1 MRKRGGLLV
10 LGNFGY
16 QYNQLDGQTVK
27 TRNVYELVSRY
38 KPGMVEYFDT
48 QCLHKRPW
56 MILRMC
62 YLIIGCDTLLYL
74 PAQNNLRYFLPLLY
88 LLSKLFP
95 FGIVYIMIGGWL
107 PEFLSAHNH
116 YIKYIASMRCVFAE
130 TETVQRELE
139 QKFDLSNVDLLPN
152 FRMVDTADGG
162 MTENKDAFLRIV
174 FMARIMKQKG
184 LDYMFTLAKYI
195 CDNGLSRD
203 MQIDFYG
210 QIAKDD
216 RSYFEENLK
225 KYSSCSHYMGELQPN
240 EIYGTLS
247 HYDVLAL
254 PTHFYTEGF
263 PGSILDAYISGIPV
277 VVTEWKHA
285 HEFVKDSVTGI
296 IVPFEKG
303 EDQFVLAFR
312 LLYREPKFLQELKI
326 NVRDVRKNYMPQ
338 HIWQVLQSKLA

>member
-16 QYNQLDGQTVK
+16 ENNQLDGQTIK
-27 TRNVYELVSRY
+27 TRNVYELVTRY
-38 KPGMVEYFDT
+38 KSEEVEYFDT

-56 MILRMC
+56 MIVKLC
-62 YLIIGCDTLLYL
+62 YLIIGCNTLLYL
-74 PAQNNLRYFLPLLY
+74 PAQNNLRYFLPVIY
-88 LLSKLFP
+88 LLSKLFSYSV
-95 FGIVYIMIGGWL
+95 VYIMIGGWL
-107 PEFLSAHNH
+107 PEFLTTHNR
-116 YIKYIASMRCVFAE
+116 YLKYIASMRWIFAE
-130 TETVQRELE
+130 TERVQIELE
-139 QKFDLSNVDLLPN
+139 KKFDLKNVGLLHN
-152 FRMVDTADGG
+152 FRMVDTLYDGKVG
-162 MTENKDAFLRIV
+162 RWTSLRIV

-184 LDYMFTLAKYI
+184 LDYMFALAQYI
-195 CDNGLSRD
+195 CENDLSRD
-203 MQIDFYG
+203 MQVDFYG

-216 RSYFEENLK
+216 KPYFEENLK

-240 EIYGTLS
+240 EIYETLS

-296 IVPFEKG
+296 IVPFENG
-303 EDQFVLAFR
+303 EGQFVQAFR